1 MLLPAL
7 VFFLVLTAA
16 GVPSVEAQEERS
28 PLRLEVREGGEV
40 AVHVGDLLSDPDL
53 QEALQSGLPL
63 RLDVVIQLWRDGF
76 FDSQVDQA
84 RWQANIFYDALQEE
98 YVVQME
104 GMGPGT
110 GAVPMDGEVPA
121 PGAGAGPPE
130 TDSAGGGGGDGDAVS
145 DTGRDAGNAG
155 PPGPG
160 RSVRQFPSLI
170 ALRTSLPR
178 ALDPGIGP
186 DEEGRYYYLSRLSVE
201 TLSLSD
207 LEELRR
213 WLRGDLA
220 PAISGDGDVGG
231 AAERGLR
238 RTIIRLLGMPT
249 RQFDARTSTFDHDPG
264 GD

>member
-7 VFFLVLTAA
+7 VLFLVLTAA
-16 GVPSVEAQEERS
+16 GVPSVEAQEERP

-40 AVHVGDLLSDPDL
+40 AVHVGDILSDPDL
-53 QEALQSGLPL
+53 QEALESGLPL
-63 RLDVVIQLWRDGF
+63 RLDVVTQLWRDGF

-104 GMGPGT
+104 GMGPGAGA
-110 GAVPMDGEVPA
+110 GAVDGDVPA
-121 PGAGAGPPE
+121 PDAGAAPPE
-130 TDSAGGGGGDGDAVS
+130 TDSVGGGGGDGDPVS
-145 DTGRDAGNAG
+145 DSGGDAGSVG

-160 RSVRQFPSLI
+160 RAVRQFPSLI
-170 ALRTSLPR
+170 ALRSSLPR
-178 ALDPGIGP
+178 ILDPGIGP

-238 RTIIRLLGMPT
+238 RTVIRLLGMPT
-249 RQFDARTSTFDHDPG
+249 RRFDARTSTFDHDPG